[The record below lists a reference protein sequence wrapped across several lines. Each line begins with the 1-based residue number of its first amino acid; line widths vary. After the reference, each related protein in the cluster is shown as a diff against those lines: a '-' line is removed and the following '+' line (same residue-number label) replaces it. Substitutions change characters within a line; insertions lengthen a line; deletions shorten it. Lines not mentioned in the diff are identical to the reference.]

1 MCPAWHGC
9 LEDSC
14 VLCVDRLALLVLSG
28 SWLGF
33 SVLTLIL
40 LYANVTFP
48 WEPCGFQDFSLGTG
62 FVLDEILPVPWD
74 GATFEF
80 WINI

>member
-14 VLCVDRLALLVLSG
+14 VLRVDRLSLLVLSG

-48 WEPCGFQDFSLGTG
+48 WEPCGFRPRSQICARRNPSCPLGRG
-62 FVLDEILPVPWD
+62 YV
-74 GATFEF
+74 
-80 WINI
+80 